1 LKLKSVFQLVYISR
15 AHDGICYSDI
25 QEILESSRQYNQ
37 KHNLT
42 GLLVYKDDHFLQIL
56 EGEQEFVKE
65 AFSEFTKDRRSMLLG
80 VLAESESE
88 HRIFSRWP
96 LAFHDAD
103 IDRNMMPL
111 MEDLFKVAH
120 AKGKKEKKSI
130 IEILESFR
138 RGCSHFQDA

>member
-1 LKLKSVFQLVYISR
+1 MKPVFQLVYISR

-56 EGEQEFVKE
+56 EGDQEFVQE
-65 AFSEFTKDRRSMLLG
+65 AFSEFTKDRRSQLVG
-80 VLAESESE
+80 VLAESKSE

-103 IDRNMMPL
+103 LDRNMPNL
-111 MEDLFKVAH
+111 MEELFKVAH
-120 AKGKKEKKSI
+120 TRGKKEKKCV